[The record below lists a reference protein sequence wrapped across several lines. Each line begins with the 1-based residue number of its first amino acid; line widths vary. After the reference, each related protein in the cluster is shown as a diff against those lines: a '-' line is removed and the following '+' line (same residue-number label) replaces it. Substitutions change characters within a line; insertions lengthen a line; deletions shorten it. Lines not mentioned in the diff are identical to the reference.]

1 MDKKEVATKLDDIAS
16 ELDEFFT
23 DLDNQMIVDEAGEI
37 CEVKIISC
45 EDVYEKSVYFINK
58 LQVLA
63 DKIMDNNELWRL
75 EINEK

>member
-1 MDKKEVATKLDDIAS
+1 MDKKEIATKLDDIAS
-16 ELDEFFT
+16 ELDEFFA

-37 CEVKIISC
+37 CEVKVISC
-45 EDVYEKSVYFINK
+45 EDAYEKSVYFISK

-75 EINEK
+75 ETNEK